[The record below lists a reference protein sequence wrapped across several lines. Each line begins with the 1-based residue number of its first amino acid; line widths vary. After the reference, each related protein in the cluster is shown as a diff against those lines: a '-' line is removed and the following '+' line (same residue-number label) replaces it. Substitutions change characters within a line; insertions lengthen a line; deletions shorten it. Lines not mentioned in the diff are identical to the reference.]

1 MNDCELLKY
10 LIYDFFYYFI
20 LLEILTLEILMT
32 LINSSRIL
40 RST

>member
-20 LLEILTLEILMT
+20 LLEKNKLFFI
-32 LINSSRIL
+32 
-40 RST
+40 